1 MKFNRSGMIA
11 AAVAMVAALPMA
23 SHAADGTITFNGSIT
38 AQTCTINGN
47 GSGAANFTV
56 TLPTVSVSSLTPGGA
71 PAGRTPFNI
80 SLSGC
85 TPNSGNVHTY
95 FEAGPTTDATTGNL
109 VLNAGGATNV
119 EIGLLNGSDFS
130 PIKAGFAD
138 ASQNSQSV
146 AITNGTAT
154 LPYYAEYVATGV
166 PSAGAANSSVMY
178 TLAYQ

>member
-1 MKFNRSGMIA
+1 MKFNRSGVIA
-11 AAVAMVAALPMA
+11 AAVAMIAALPMA

-38 AQTCTINGN
+38 AQTCNISGN
-47 GSGAANFTV
+47 GSGAADFSV
-56 TLPTVSVSSLTPGGA
+56 TLPNVSVSALTPVGQ

-80 SLSGC
+80 MLTGC
-85 TPNSGNVHTY
+85 TPNTGNVHTY

-130 PIKAGFAD
+130 PIKVGFAD

-146 AITNGTAT
+146 VISGGTAT
-154 LPYYAEYVATGV
+154 LPYYAQYVSTGV
-166 PSAGAANSSVMY
+166 PTAGAANSSVMY
-178 TLAYQ
+178 TLAYE